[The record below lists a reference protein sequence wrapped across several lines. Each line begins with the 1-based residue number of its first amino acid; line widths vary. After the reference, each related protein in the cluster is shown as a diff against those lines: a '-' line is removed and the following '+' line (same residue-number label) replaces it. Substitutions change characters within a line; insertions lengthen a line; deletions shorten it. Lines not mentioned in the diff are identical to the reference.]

1 MTLSIFKRSK
11 IQKIKNM
18 VKHYAWRITLYVNKH
33 ICRTCAPCAI
43 SGAPRKKYYYYLV
56 FFLEICEFLFIVNLL
71 YTSFTPSLVLY
82 NIIYWPP
89 HTCHTRKHT
98 HLHTQGLSP
107 RNTAVRHPNGIIL
120 SLRIHIMYTT
130 GI

>member
-1 MTLSIFKRSK
+1 
-11 IQKIKNM
+11 M

-43 SGAPRKKYYYYLV
+43 SGAPRKKILLFF

-71 YTSFTPSLVLY
+71 YTSFTPSLVLS
-82 NIIYWPP
+82 IIYWPP
-89 HTCHTRKHT
+89 HTRRTRKHT

-107 RNTAVRHPNGIIL
+107 RNTAVRYPNGIIL

-130 GI
+130 GIIYNIIYFSHIYDDDEVLV